1 MARRSSSDDLGIPAG
16 LQLYTPFPFAGLNLS
31 SSRPAI
37 RDAEFFAITN
47 FVRVGD
53 GFLRTLWDVGPSIY
67 TATGGTTIITAFF
80 YNIAATQYAVVFL
93 SNGTAYQINTT
104 TNAITTISAA
114 NGTFYNGGS
123 LPGCIQWGSQYLLI
137 GNNNTQNS
145 YWVWDGAIL
154 YTAGGVSPIVTV
166 TAGGS
171 GYSSAPTVTAYGG
184 EGSGATF
191 QAVVQNGNV
200 VAVNV
205 LTPGTGYQPIDYVQ
219 LAFSGGGSDNSAII
233 QTTLGPRGIQAIIV
247 TAGGTGYTSPPTV
260 QIIGGGGSGATATA
274 VLTGTTVTSV
284 TVNSSGSGYTS
295 TPTIIFS
302 GGGGSGA
309 EAYASVPQSG
319 VASVYIVNG
328 GSGYGETPTL
338 TIVGGGGTGATATAT
353 VTNGVITAVTLTNAG
368 NNNYTSPPSVVVQTA
383 INQAAAATV
392 NLMPYGISGT
402 TLEAYQSRVWI
413 ANPYT
418 PPTNSP
424 SQNNGNKFQ
433 VSAPDSISDFATSD
447 GGLIF
452 VASDRFLRQQYI
464 AMRQSNG
471 YLYPIGDSSCSIIS
485 GVSTSGNPPTTTF
498 SYQNTDPQIGTPW
511 RDSCQDFGRTI
522 LFANQL
528 GVYGLYGGS
537 VTKVS
542 QTLDALFS
550 LAKFPPSAGALTPT
564 SAVANIYGGK
574 YYILLLTVLN
584 QETLVQSNQMLV
596 WDESEWFMANQSVNL
611 KFICTQEI
619 NSNIT
624 AWGSDGVGLYPLF
637 KTPSSTLPKYL
648 TTKLYGGNQPFMAK
662 QVFSILVQA
671 RNFQNFGYPVTVT
684 IELNTDANTFPVGPT
699 PFTFSV
705 LDNYNL
711 SWPMAMTGDTN
722 AAGIYLGVTLTT
734 TQADMVLSYLAIT
747 YTPGPFQVGSI
758 NLIVPGQY

>member
-37 RDAEFFAITN
+37 RDAEFYAIEN

-53 GFLRTLWDVGPSIY
+53 GFLRTLWDVGPPIY
-67 TATGGTTIITAFF
+67 TAATNLTIISAFF
-80 YNIAATQYAVVFL
+80 YNIAITQYAVVFL
-93 SNGTAYQINTT
+93 SDGTAYQVNTL
-104 TNAITTISAA
+104 TNAITTISSVTS
-114 NGTFYNGGS
+114 TFYGGGNI
-123 LPGCIQWGSQYLLI
+123 PGCIQWGSQYLLI
-137 GNNNTQNS
+137 GNNNNQNA
-145 YWVWDGAIL
+145 YWVWDGSIL
-154 YTAGGVSPIVTV
+154 YTAGGVSPEIVITN
-166 TAGGS
+166 GGS

-184 EGSGATF
+184 EGTGATF
-191 QAVVQNGNV
+191 QAVIQNGSV

-205 LTPGTGYQPIDYVQ
+205 VTPGTGYQPIDYVQ
-219 LAFSGGGSDNSAII
+219 LAFSGGGSSNSAII
-233 QTTLGPRGIQAIIV
+233 NTTLGPRGIEAIIV

-260 QIIGGGGSGATATA
+260 NIIDGGGTGATATA
-274 VLTGTTVTSV
+274 VLTGTSVTSV
-284 TVNSSGSGYTS
+284 TVNTPGSGYTS
-295 TPTIIFS
+295 TPTIVFS

-309 EAYASVPQSG
+309 SAYASVPESG
-319 VASVYIVNG
+319 VATIFIVTG

-353 VTNGVITAVTLTNAG
+353 VTNGVITAVTLTNGG
-368 NNNYTSPPSVVVQTA
+368 NNNYTSPPSVIVETA
-383 INQAAAATV
+383 INQSASATV
-392 NLMPYGISGT
+392 ALMPYGVSGT
-402 TLEAYQSRVWI
+402 TLEAFQSRVWI
-413 ANPYT
+413 ADPFT
-418 PPTNSP
+418 PPTNAP
-424 SQNNGNKFQ
+424 SQNNSNRFQ
-433 VSAPDSISDFATSD
+433 VSAPGSISDFATSD

-452 VASDRFLRQQYI
+452 TSTDRFLRQQYV

-550 LAKFPPSAGALTPT
+550 LAKFPPTLGALTPT

-574 YYILLLTVLN
+574 YYLLLLTVLD
-584 QETLVQSNQMLV
+584 QETLVATNKMLV
-596 WDESEWFMANQSVNL
+596 WDESEWFMATQSKNL
-611 KFICTQEI
+611 MFICTQEI
-619 NSNIT
+619 SSNIT
-624 AWGSDGVGLYPLF
+624 AWGSDGETLF
-637 KTPSSTLPKYL
+637 PMFKAENPNLIKTLS
-648 TTKLYGGNQPFMAK
+648 TKLYGGNQPFLAK
-662 QVFSILVQA
+662 QVFSVLVQA
-671 RNFQNFGYPVTVT
+671 RNFQNFGYPVTVS
-684 IELNTDANTFPVGPT
+684 INLDTDANEFPVGPM

-705 LDNYNL
+705 LGNYNL

-758 NLIVPGQY
+758 NLVVPGQY